1 MAASPRFGGPP
12 TGGSPVGD
20 MDDDSAIGRGST
32 SPELQVKI
40 DGSSPCN
47 SLSDQEESFECYGE
61 AKENNASRSSNHSRS
76 QSQPE
81 VPIGRRSTWLR
92 TSLRRSSR
100 DNASELPAQFRR
112 YGSMRQSS
120 KRPGAPTGLSS
131 PVFRTPSFNSS
142 GRSSNCD
149 GEDMYSDISIEDDV
163 NDLNHKVQVLERQ
176 VTVLAENQNNTDD
189 RYTRSKEE
197 NATLQARLIMMEEQ
211 LRDAEMR
218 AEEQLDSEKRRHREL
233 MQRLE
238 REKLL
243 EVENHQ
249 IRSLSLEK
257 ELRFAEAEADRCR
270 QQLRGSA
277 DERAALDERLVEL
290 QAALD
295 EAREQT
301 RRAVDLERRACS
313 ELESQRSAQAQMMAE
328 LSRELEETQRTA
340 SLRLKT
346 ESDESGLIRL
356 QHSELEAELR
366 QLRQENKELQESN
379 EELQAQL
386 LTTGLHEGMQ
396 LLNSGT
402 KSLAAELGDMSGDQ
416 VDSAENSQ
424 KLKKSLLEQQEVN
437 QQLRAYIDGIL
448 LNIVENYPQ
457 LLEVKRKH

>member
-1 MAASPRFGGPP
+1 MSEKMPQLTADQPAIRVTDPADVADSGLEDELVSSSGDLRSLCDLDLEDTGQGLLEVPVYNSVVSSQLRQFLRSARSPQTRRRA
-12 TGGSPVGD
+12 GD
-20 MDDDSAIGRGST
+20 AEARST
-32 SPELQVKI
+32 PEVRA
-40 DGSSPCN
+40 DGSGE
-47 SLSDQEESFECYGE
+47 LEYDWWEGLFSFRGTAFGE
-61 AKENNASRSSNHSRS
+61 
-76 QSQPE
+76 
-81 VPIGRRSTWLR
+81 TDL
-92 TSLRRSSR
+92 
-100 DNASELPAQFRR
+100 
-112 YGSMRQSS
+112 
-120 KRPGAPTGLSS
+120 
-131 PVFRTPSFNSS
+131 
-142 GRSSNCD
+142 
-149 GEDMYSDISIEDDV
+149 YSWYLDTHE
-163 NDLNHKVQVLERQ
+163 KVQVLERQ